1 MEFFAGFVVGL
12 LGSVH
17 CAGMCGPLALALP
30 VPKTGR
36 ARFITG
42 RLMYNLGRVVTYG
55 LLGAFAG
62 LVGEKLFA
70 AGAQQTVSIILGVIL
85 LVAAV
90 APALLK
96 RIRAGAFLLE
106 RLAAP
111 VQRAIGTL
119 LRRSSVVALF
129 LLGLV
134 NGLLPCGL
142 VYVALAAA
150 LTTGGTLQG
159 VVFMLGFG
167 IGTAPVMFLIA
178 LLGKQIQGG
187 LRKRLTALMP
197 VFAAAIAILIILR
210 GMNLGVPYISPKV
223 MGEQAQEQKG
233 GTCH

>member
-1 MEFFAGFVVGL
+1 MEFFAGFLVGV
-12 LGSVH
+12 LGSIH

-30 VPKTGR
+30 VPQASR
-36 ARFITG
+36 ALFITG

-55 LLGAFAG
+55 LLGALAG
-62 LVGEKLFA
+62 LIGERLFA
-70 AGAQQTVSIILGVIL
+70 AGAQQTISIILGVIL

-96 RIRAGAFLLE
+96 RIRIGALLLE
-106 RLAAP
+106 RVTAP
-111 VQRAIGTL
+111 VQHTIGTL
-119 LRRSSVVALF
+119 LRRSSVFALF

-167 IGTAPVMFLIA
+167 VGTAPVMFLIA

-197 VFAAAIAILIILR
+197 VFAAAIAVLIILR
-210 GMNLGVPYISPKV
+210 GMNLGIPYVSPKV
-223 MGEQAQEQKG
+223 MVEQGEEQKG

>member
-1 MEFFAGFVVGL
+1 MEFFAGLVVGV
-12 LGSVH
+12 LGSIH

-30 VPKTGR
+30 VPQASR

-42 RLMYNLGRVVTYG
+42 RLMYNLGRIVTYG
-55 LLGAFAG
+55 LLGALAG
-62 LVGEKLFA
+62 LIGERLFA

-85 LVAAV
+85 LLAAV
-90 APALLK
+90 APVLLK
-96 RIRAGAFLLE
+96 RIRVGALLLE
-106 RLAAP
+106 HVTAP
-111 VQRAIGTL
+111 VQYAIGTL
-119 LRRSSVVALF
+119 LRRSSVFAMF

-150 LTTGGTLQG
+150 LTTGGTLLG

-167 IGTAPVMFLIA
+167 VGTAPVMFLIA

-197 VFAAAIAILIILR
+197 VFAAAIAVLIILR
-210 GMNLGVPYISPKV
+210 GMNLGIPYISPKV
-223 MGEQAQEQKG
+223 MVEQGEEQKS